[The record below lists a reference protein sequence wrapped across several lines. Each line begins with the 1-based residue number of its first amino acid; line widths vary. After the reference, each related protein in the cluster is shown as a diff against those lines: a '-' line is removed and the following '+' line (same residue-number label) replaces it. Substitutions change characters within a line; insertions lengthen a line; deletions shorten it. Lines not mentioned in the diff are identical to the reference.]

1 MLLDDQGIP
10 RLVQNVRAIPRP
22 NNTALLVVRLFNGAS
37 LTAQVDNAA
46 DVVND
51 TLRANSQYVYE
62 WWESVVA
69 ELVFPMLG
77 EAHEG
82 RAGQYH

>member
-1 MLLDDQGIP
+1 MLLDEQGIP
-10 RLVQNVRAIPRP
+10 RLVQNIRAIPRP
-22 NNTALLVVRLFNGAS
+22 DSTSLLVVHLFNGRTVTVMVNNTADA
-37 LTAQVDNAA
+37 
-46 DVVND
+46 VNRN
-51 TLRANSQYVYE
+51 LHEHSQYAYE

-69 ELVFPMLG
+69 ERVFPMLG